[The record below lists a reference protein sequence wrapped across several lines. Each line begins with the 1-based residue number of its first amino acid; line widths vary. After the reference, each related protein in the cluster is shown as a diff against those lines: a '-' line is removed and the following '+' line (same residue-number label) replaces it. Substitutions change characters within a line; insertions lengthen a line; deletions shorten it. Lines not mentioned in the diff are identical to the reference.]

1 MVKRLPGDSEDEDGN
16 LTDMFSHR
24 RKSYNLPDS
33 PLSTP
38 PKKATA
44 NNNNENNFSKSANL
58 NIIQDSLTN
67 SGSIPSNSNS
77 VNNTNSND
85 TPNTTT
91 NNNNNTMNIS
101 S

>member
-33 PLSTP
+33 PPSTP
-38 PKKATA
+38 PKKTT

-58 NIIQDSLTN
+58 NIIIQDSLTN

-77 VNNTNSND
+77 VNNTNCND
-85 TPNTTT
+85 TPNT
-91 NNNNNTMNIS
+91 NNNNNMNIS